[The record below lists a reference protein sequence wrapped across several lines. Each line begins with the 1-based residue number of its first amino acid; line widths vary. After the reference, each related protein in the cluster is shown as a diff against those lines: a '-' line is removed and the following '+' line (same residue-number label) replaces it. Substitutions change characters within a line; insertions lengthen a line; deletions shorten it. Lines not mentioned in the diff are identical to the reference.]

1 MTVPRRLVSAIV
13 VVAGIVGV
21 VAGTRVYAWFTGG

>member
-13 VVAGIVGV
+13 VAAGVLGV
-21 VAGTRVYAWFTGG
+21 IAGTRVYAWFTGG